1 MFGRE
6 HLTESRMDDECKMG
20 GGIKIISP
28 RGEGVVRF
36 FNPVRIAVHLWKYR
50 DLIRQLTWREVVG
63 RYKGSFIGLGWSF
76 IQPLIMLGVYTFVF
90 SVIFKARWGVESNES
105 KATFALAL
113 FIGLITFSIFSEVA
127 NSAPS
132 LVLGN
137 VNYVKKVIF
146 PLEVLPVVRLLSALI
161 NAVFSLGVLFA
172 GILIFNH
179 FIHWTA
185 LLLPLIWL
193 PMIMFTLGC
202 GYFLASLG
210 VFVRDMGAVMAV
222 VTTILFFLTPIF
234 YPVSALPEQFRIFC
248 RMNPIAIFVEDARR
262 VVLWGL
268 SPDWSWF
275 LFGMA
280 LSVAVLIFG
289 FVWFMKSK
297 KAFADV
303 I

>member
-1 MFGRE
+1 MA
-6 HLTESRMDDECKMG
+6 ESIKM
-20 GGIKIISP
+20 ISP
-28 RGEGVVRF
+28 RGESVRGF
-36 FNPVRIAVHLWKYR
+36 FNPVRIVAHLWKYR

-76 IQPLIMLGVYTFVF
+76 IQPLIMLCVYTFVF
-90 SVIFKARWGVESNES
+90 SVIFKARWGVESNEG
-105 KATFALAL
+105 KAAFALAL
-113 FIGLITFSIFSEVA
+113 FVGLITFSVFLEVV

-137 VNYVKKVIF
+137 ANFVKKVVF
-146 PLEVLPVVRLLSALI
+146 PLEILPLVRLFSTLI
-161 NAVFSLGVLFA
+161 NAVFSLGVLFS
-172 GILIFNH
+172 GILIINH

-185 LLLPLIWL
+185 FLLPFVWL
-193 PMIMFTLGC
+193 PMMLFTLGC

-210 VFVRDMGAVMAV
+210 VFVRDIGTVIGV

-234 YPVSALPEQFRIFC
+234 YPISAVPEQFRYFYRI
-248 RMNPIAIFVEDARR
+248 NPIAIFVEDARR

-268 SPDWSWF
+268 SPDWPWF
-275 LFGMA
+275 FFGMT
-280 LSVAVLIFG
+280 LSAAVLIFG

>member
-1 MFGRE
+1 MAE
-6 HLTESRMDDECKMG
+6 N
-20 GGIKIISP
+20 IKKISP
-28 RGEGVVRF
+28 GGERVGGF
-36 FNPVRIAVHLWKYR
+36 FNPVRIVAHLWKYR

-76 IQPLIMLGVYTFVF
+76 IQPLVMLCVYTFVF
-90 SVIFKARWGVESNES
+90 SVIFKARWGVEAGEG
-105 KATFALAL
+105 KAAFALAL
-113 FIGLITFSIFSEVA
+113 FMGLITFSIFSEVA

-137 VNYVKKVIF
+137 ANYVKKVVF
-146 PLEVLPVVRLLSALI
+146 PLEILPLVRLFSALI

-172 GILIFNH
+172 GILIINH

-193 PMIMFTLGC
+193 PMLMFTLGC

-210 VFVRDMGAVMAV
+210 VFVRDIGTIIGVL
-222 VTTILFFLTPIF
+222 TTMLFFLTPIF
-234 YPVSALPEQFRIFC
+234 YPISAVPEAFRIVF
-248 RMNPIAIFVEDARR
+248 RINPIAIFVEDARR

-268 SPDWSWF
+268 SPDWPWF
-275 LFGMA
+275 FFGMA
-280 LSVAVLIFG
+280 LSGAVLIFG

>member
-1 MFGRE
+1 MQKMA
-6 HLTESRMDDECKMG
+6 ES
-20 GGIKIISP
+20 IKIISP
-28 RGEGVVRF
+28 GGESVTGF
-36 FNPVRIAVHLWKYR
+36 FNPVRIVAHLWKYR

-76 IQPLIMLGVYTFVF
+76 IQPLIMLFVYTFVF
-90 SVIFKARWGVESNES
+90 SVIFKARWGVESDEG
-105 KATFALAL
+105 KAAFALAL
-113 FIGLITFSIFSEVA
+113 FMGLITFSIFSEVA

-137 VNYVKKVIF
+137 ANYVKKVVF
-146 PLEVLPVVRLLSALI
+146 PLEILPFVRLLSALI
-161 NAVFSLGVLFA
+161 NAVFSLGVLFV

-179 FIHWTA
+179 FIHWTT

-193 PMIMFTLGC
+193 PMMMFTLGC

-210 VFVRDMGAVMAV
+210 VFVRDMGAVIGV
-222 VTTILFFLTPIF
+222 LTTMLFFLTPIF
-234 YPVSALPEQFRIFC
+234 YPISAVPEPFRIFC
-248 RMNPIAIFVEDARR
+248 RVNPIAIFVEDARR

-268 SPDWSWF
+268 FPDWPWF
-275 LFGMA
+275 FFGMV
-280 LSVAVLIFG
+280 LSVAVLIIG

>member
-1 MFGRE
+1 MAE
-6 HLTESRMDDECKMG
+6 N
-20 GGIKIISP
+20 IKKISP
-28 RGEGVVRF
+28 GGESVTGY
-36 FNPVRIAVHLWKYR
+36 FNPVRSVAHLWKYR

-76 IQPLIMLGVYTFVF
+76 IQPLIMLCVYTFVF
-90 SVIFKARWGVESNES
+90 SVIFKARWGVESDEG
-105 KATFALAL
+105 KAAFALAL
-113 FIGLITFSIFSEVA
+113 FMGLITFSIFSEVA

-137 VNYVKKVIF
+137 ANYVKKVVF
-146 PLEVLPVVRLLSALI
+146 PLEILPLVRLFSALI

-193 PMIMFTLGC
+193 PLMMFTLGC

-210 VFVRDMGAVMAV
+210 VFVRDIGTAIGVL
-222 VTTILFFLTPIF
+222 TTMLFFLTPIF
-234 YPVSALPEQFRIFC
+234 YPISAVPEQFRIFC
-248 RMNPIAIFVEDARR
+248 RINPIAIFVEDARR

-268 SPDWSWF
+268 FPDWPWF
-275 LFGMA
+275 FFGMA

>member
-1 MFGRE
+1 MA
-6 HLTESRMDDECKMG
+6 ES
-20 GGIKIISP
+20 IKIISP
-28 RGEGVVRF
+28 GGESVIGF
-36 FNPVRIAVHLWKYR
+36 FNPVRIVAHLWKYR

-76 IQPLIMLGVYTFVF
+76 IQPLIMLFVYTFVF
-90 SVIFKARWGVESNES
+90 SVIFKARWGVESDEG
-105 KATFALAL
+105 KAAFALAL
-113 FIGLITFSIFSEVA
+113 FMGLITFSIFSEVA

-137 VNYVKKVIF
+137 VNYVKKVVF
-146 PLEVLPVVRLLSALI
+146 PLEILPLVRLFSALI
-161 NAVFSLGVLFA
+161 NAVFSLGVLFV

-193 PMIMFTLGC
+193 PMMMFTLGC

-210 VFVRDMGAVMAV
+210 VFVRDMGAVIGV
-222 VTTILFFLTPIF
+222 LTTMLFFLTPIF
-234 YPVSALPEQFRIFC
+234 YPLSAVPEPFRIFC
-248 RMNPIAIFVEDARR
+248 RVNPIAIFVEDARR

-268 SPDWSWF
+268 FPDWPWF
-275 LFGMA
+275 FFGMV
-280 LSVAVLIFG
+280 LSVAVLIIG

>member
-1 MFGRE
+1 MA
-6 HLTESRMDDECKMG
+6 ES
-20 GGIKIISP
+20 IKIISP
-28 RGEGVVRF
+28 GGESVIGF
-36 FNPVRIAVHLWKYR
+36 FNPVRIVAHLWKYR

-76 IQPLIMLGVYTFVF
+76 IQPLIMLFVYTFVF
-90 SVIFKARWGVESNES
+90 SVIFKARWGVESDEG

-113 FIGLITFSIFSEVA
+113 FMGLITFSIFSEVA

-137 VNYVKKVIF
+137 ANYVKKVVF
-146 PLEVLPVVRLLSALI
+146 PLEILPFVRLLSALI
-161 NAVFSLGVLFA
+161 NAVFSLGVLFV

-193 PMIMFTLGC
+193 PMMMFTLGC

-210 VFVRDMGAVMAV
+210 VFVRDMGAVIGV
-222 VTTILFFLTPIF
+222 LTTMLFFLTPIF
-234 YPVSALPEQFRIFC
+234 YPISAVPEPFRIFC
-248 RMNPIAIFVEDARR
+248 RINPIAIFVEDARR

-268 SPDWSWF
+268 FPDWPWF
-275 LFGMA
+275 FFGMV

>member
-1 MFGRE
+1 MQKMA
-6 HLTESRMDDECKMG
+6 ES
-20 GGIKIISP
+20 IKIISP
-28 RGEGVVRF
+28 GGESVIGF
-36 FNPVRIAVHLWKYR
+36 FNPVRIVAHLWKYR

-76 IQPLIMLGVYTFVF
+76 IQPLIMLFVYTFVF
-90 SVIFKARWGVESNES
+90 SVIFKARWGVESDEG
-105 KATFALAL
+105 KAAFALAL
-113 FIGLITFSIFSEVA
+113 FMGLITFSIFSEVA

-137 VNYVKKVIF
+137 VNYVKKVVF
-146 PLEVLPVVRLLSALI
+146 PLEILPLVRLFSALI
-161 NAVFSLGVLFA
+161 NAVFSLGVLFV
-172 GILIFNH
+172 GLLIINH
-179 FIHWTA
+179 FIHWTT

-193 PMIMFTLGC
+193 PMMMFTLGC

-210 VFVRDMGAVMAV
+210 VFVRDMGAVIGV
-222 VTTILFFLTPIF
+222 LTTMLFFLTPIF
-234 YPVSALPEQFRIFC
+234 YPISAVPEPFRIFC
-248 RMNPIAIFVEDARR
+248 RVNPIAIFVEDARR

-268 SPDWSWF
+268 FPDWPWF
-275 LFGMA
+275 FFGMV
-280 LSVAVLIFG
+280 LSVAVLIIG

>member
-1 MFGRE
+1 MA
-6 HLTESRMDDECKMG
+6 ES
-20 GGIKIISP
+20 IKIISP
-28 RGEGVVRF
+28 GGESVRGF
-36 FNPVRIAVHLWKYR
+36 FNPVRIVAHLWKYR

-76 IQPLIMLGVYTFVF
+76 IQPLIMLCVYTFVF
-90 SVIFKARWGVESNES
+90 SVIFKARWGVESGEG
-105 KATFALAL
+105 KAAFALAL
-113 FIGLITFSIFSEVA
+113 FMGLITFSIFSEVA

-137 VNYVKKVIF
+137 ANYVKKVVF
-146 PLEVLPVVRLLSALI
+146 PLEILPLVRLCSALI
-161 NAVFSLGVLFA
+161 NAVFSLGVLFV

-193 PMIMFTLGC
+193 PMVMFTLGC

-210 VFVRDMGAVMAV
+210 VFVRDIGTVIGV
-222 VTTILFFLTPIF
+222 LTTMLFFLTPIF
-234 YPVSALPEQFRIFC
+234 YPISAVPEQFRIFC
-248 RMNPIAIFVEDARR
+248 RINPIAIFVEDARR

-268 SPDWSWF
+268 FPDWPWF
-275 LFGMA
+275 FFGMV

>member
-1 MFGRE
+1 MQKMA
-6 HLTESRMDDECKMG
+6 ES
-20 GGIKIISP
+20 IKIISP
-28 RGEGVVRF
+28 GGESVIGF
-36 FNPVRIAVHLWKYR
+36 FNPVRIVAHLWKYR

-76 IQPLIMLGVYTFVF
+76 IQPLIMLFVYTFVF
-90 SVIFKARWGVESNES
+90 SVIFKARWGVESDEG

-113 FIGLITFSIFSEVA
+113 FMGLITFSIFSEVA

-137 VNYVKKVIF
+137 ANYVKKVVF
-146 PLEVLPVVRLLSALI
+146 PLEILPFVRLLSALI
-161 NAVFSLGVLFA
+161 NAVFSLGVLFV

-193 PMIMFTLGC
+193 PMMMFTLGC

-210 VFVRDMGAVMAV
+210 VFVRDMGAVIGV
-222 VTTILFFLTPIF
+222 LTTMLFFLTPIF
-234 YPVSALPEQFRIFC
+234 YPISAVPEPFRIFC
-248 RMNPIAIFVEDARR
+248 RVNPIAIFVEDARR

-268 SPDWSWF
+268 FPDWPWF
-275 LFGMA
+275 FFGMV
-280 LSVAVLIFG
+280 LSVAVLIIG

>member
-1 MFGRE
+1 MA
-6 HLTESRMDDECKMG
+6 ES
-20 GGIKIISP
+20 IKTISP
-28 RGEGVVRF
+28 RGESVAGF
-36 FNPVRIAVHLWKYR
+36 FNPARVVAHLWKYR

-63 RYKGSFIGLGWSF
+63 RYKGSFVGLGWSF
-76 IQPLIMLGVYTFVF
+76 IQPLVMLFVYTFVF
-90 SVIFKARWGVESNES
+90 SVIFKARWGVEPDEG
-105 KATFALAL
+105 KAAFALAL
-113 FIGLITFSIFSEVA
+113 FMGLITFSIFSEVA
-127 NSAPS
+127 NSAPL

-137 VNYVKKVIF
+137 ANYVKKVVF
-146 PLEVLPVVRLLSALI
+146 PLEILPFVRLLSALI
-161 NAVFSLGVLFA
+161 NAAFSLIVLVV

-193 PMIMFTLGC
+193 PMMMFTLGC

-210 VFVRDMGAVMAV
+210 VFVRDMGTVIGV
-222 VTTILFFLTPIF
+222 LTTILFFLTPIF
-234 YPVSALPEQFRIFC
+234 YPISAVPEQFRIFC

-268 SPDWSWF
+268 FPDWPWF
-275 LFGMA
+275 FFGMA

>member
-1 MFGRE
+1 MA
-6 HLTESRMDDECKMG
+6 ES
-20 GGIKIISP
+20 IKTISP
-28 RGEGVVRF
+28 AGESVKGF
-36 FNPVRIAVHLWKYR
+36 FNPTRIAVHLWKYR

-76 IQPLIMLGVYTFVF
+76 IQPLVMLFVYTFVF
-90 SVIFKARWGVESNES
+90 SVIFKARWGVEPDEG
-105 KATFALAL
+105 KAAFALAL
-113 FIGLITFSIFSEVA
+113 FMGLITFSIFSEVA

-137 VNYVKKVIF
+137 ANYVKKVVF
-146 PLEVLPVVRLLSALI
+146 PLEILPFVRLLSALI
-161 NAVFSLGVLFA
+161 NAAFSLIVLVV

-193 PMIMFTLGC
+193 PMMMFTLGC

-210 VFVRDMGAVMAV
+210 VFVRDMGTVIGV
-222 VTTILFFLTPIF
+222 LTTILFFLTPIF
-234 YPVSALPEQFRIFC
+234 YPISAVPEQFRIFC

-268 SPDWSWF
+268 FPDWPWF
-275 LFGMA
+275 FFGMA

>member
-1 MFGRE
+1 MA
-6 HLTESRMDDECKMG
+6 ES
-20 GGIKIISP
+20 IKIISSG
-28 RGEGVVRF
+28 GESVIGF
-36 FNPVRIAVHLWKYR
+36 FNPVRIVAHLWKYR

-76 IQPLIMLGVYTFVF
+76 IQPLIMLFVYTFVF
-90 SVIFKARWGVESNES
+90 SVIFKARWGVESDEG
-105 KATFALAL
+105 KAAFALAL
-113 FIGLITFSIFSEVA
+113 FMGLITFSIFSEVA

-137 VNYVKKVIF
+137 ANYVKKVVF
-146 PLEVLPVVRLLSALI
+146 PLEILPFVRLLSALI
-161 NAVFSLGVLFA
+161 NAVFSLGVLFV

-193 PMIMFTLGC
+193 PMMMFTLGC

-210 VFVRDMGAVMAV
+210 VFVRDMGAVIGV
-222 VTTILFFLTPIF
+222 LTTMLFFLTPIF
-234 YPVSALPEQFRIFC
+234 YPISAVPEPFRIFC
-248 RMNPIAIFVEDARR
+248 RVNPIAIFVEDARR

-268 SPDWSWF
+268 FPDWPWF
-275 LFGMA
+275 FFGMV
-280 LSVAVLIFG
+280 LSVAVLIIG

>member
-1 MFGRE
+1 MQKMA
-6 HLTESRMDDECKMG
+6 ES
-20 GGIKIISP
+20 IKIISP
-28 RGEGVVRF
+28 GGESVIGF
-36 FNPVRIAVHLWKYR
+36 FNPVRIVAHLWKYR

-76 IQPLIMLGVYTFVF
+76 IQPLIMLFVYTFVF
-90 SVIFKARWGVESNES
+90 SVIFKARWGVESDEG

-113 FIGLITFSIFSEVA
+113 FMGLITFSIFSEVA

-137 VNYVKKVIF
+137 ANYVKKVVF
-146 PLEVLPVVRLLSALI
+146 PLEILPFVRLLSALI
-161 NAVFSLGVLFA
+161 NAVFSLGVLFV

-179 FIHWTA
+179 FIHWTT

-193 PMIMFTLGC
+193 PMMMFTLGC

-210 VFVRDMGAVMAV
+210 VFVRDMGAVIGV
-222 VTTILFFLTPIF
+222 LTTMLFFLTPIF
-234 YPVSALPEQFRIFC
+234 YPISAVPEPFRIFC
-248 RMNPIAIFVEDARR
+248 RVNPIAIFVEDARR

-268 SPDWSWF
+268 FPDWPWF
-275 LFGMA
+275 FFGMV
-280 LSVAVLIFG
+280 LSVAVLIIG

>member
-1 MFGRE
+1 MA
-6 HLTESRMDDECKMG
+6 ES
-20 GGIKIISP
+20 IKIISP
-28 RGEGVVRF
+28 GGESVIGF
-36 FNPVRIAVHLWKYR
+36 FNPVRIVAHLWKYR

-76 IQPLIMLGVYTFVF
+76 IQPLIMLFVYTFVF
-90 SVIFKARWGVESNES
+90 SVIFKARWGVESDEG
-105 KATFALAL
+105 KAAFALAL
-113 FIGLITFSIFSEVA
+113 FMGLITFSIFSEVA

-137 VNYVKKVIF
+137 ANYVKKVVF
-146 PLEVLPVVRLLSALI
+146 PLEILPFVRLLSALI
-161 NAVFSLGVLFA
+161 NAVFSLGVLFV

-193 PMIMFTLGC
+193 PMMMFTLGC

-210 VFVRDMGAVMAV
+210 VFVRDMGAVIGV
-222 VTTILFFLTPIF
+222 LTTMLFFLTPIF
-234 YPVSALPEQFRIFC
+234 YPISAVPEPFRIFC
-248 RMNPIAIFVEDARR
+248 RVNPIAIFVEDARR

-268 SPDWSWF
+268 FPDWPWF
-275 LFGMA
+275 FFGMV
-280 LSVAVLIFG
+280 LSVAVLIIG

>member
-1 MFGRE
+1 MA
-6 HLTESRMDDECKMG
+6 DN
-20 GGIKIISP
+20 IKIISP
-28 RGEGVVRF
+28 KGESVSGFV
-36 FNPVRIAVHLWKYR
+36 NPARIVTHLWKSR

-76 IQPLIMLGVYTFVF
+76 IQPLVMLCVYTFVF
-90 SVIFKARWGVESNES
+90 SVIFKARWGVESDES
-105 KATFALAL
+105 KAAFALTL
-113 FIGLITFSIFSEVA
+113 FMGLITFSIFSETV

-137 VNYVKKVIF
+137 ANYVKKVVF
-146 PLEVLPVVRLLSALI
+146 PLEILPFVRLLGALV
-161 NAVFSLGVLFA
+161 NAVFSLGVLFV
-172 GILIFNH
+172 GILLFNH
-179 FIHWTA
+179 YIHWTA
-185 LLLPLIWL
+185 LLLPLIWF
-193 PMIMFTLGC
+193 PMMLFTLGC

-210 VFVRDMGAVMAV
+210 VFVRDMGTIIGVL
-222 VTTILFFLTPIF
+222 TTILFFLTPIF
-234 YPVSALPEQFRIFC
+234 YPISAVPEQFRIFC
-248 RMNPIAIFVEDARR
+248 RINPVAIFVEDARR

-268 SPDWSWF
+268 FPDWPWF
-275 LFGMA
+275 FFGMA

>member
-1 MFGRE
+1 MA
-6 HLTESRMDDECKMG
+6 ES
-20 GGIKIISP
+20 IKIISP
-28 RGEGVVRF
+28 GGESVIGF
-36 FNPVRIAVHLWKYR
+36 FNPVRIVAHLWKYR

-76 IQPLIMLGVYTFVF
+76 IQPLIMLFVYTFVF
-90 SVIFKARWGVESNES
+90 SVIFKARWGVESDEG
-105 KATFALAL
+105 KAAFALAL
-113 FIGLITFSIFSEVA
+113 FMGLITFSIFSEVA

-137 VNYVKKVIF
+137 ANYVKKVVF
-146 PLEVLPVVRLLSALI
+146 PLEILPLVRLLSALI
-161 NAVFSLGVLFA
+161 NAVFSLGVLFV

-193 PMIMFTLGC
+193 PMMMFALGC

-210 VFVRDMGAVMAV
+210 VFVRDMGTIIGVL
-222 VTTILFFLTPIF
+222 TTILFFLTPIF
-234 YPVSALPEQFRIFC
+234 YPISAVPEPFRIFC
-248 RMNPIAIFVEDARR
+248 RINPIAIFVEDARR
-262 VVLWGL
+262 VVLWGFF
-268 SPDWSWF
+268 PDWPWF
-275 LFGMA
+275 FFGMA
-280 LSVAVLIFG
+280 LSIAVLVFG

>member
-1 MFGRE
+1 MA
-6 HLTESRMDDECKMG
+6 ES
-20 GGIKIISP
+20 IKKISP
-28 RGEGVVRF
+28 GGERVGGF
-36 FNPVRIAVHLWKYR
+36 FNPVRIVAHLWKYR

-76 IQPLIMLGVYTFVF
+76 IQPLVMLCVYTFVF
-90 SVIFKARWGVESNES
+90 SVIFKARWGVEAGEG
-105 KATFALAL
+105 KAAFALAL
-113 FIGLITFSIFSEVA
+113 FMGLITFSIFSEVA

-137 VNYVKKVIF
+137 ANYVKKVVF
-146 PLEVLPVVRLLSALI
+146 PLEILPLVRLFSALI

-172 GILIFNH
+172 GILIINH

-193 PMIMFTLGC
+193 PMLMFTLGC

-210 VFVRDMGAVMAV
+210 VFVRDIGTVIGV
-222 VTTILFFLTPIF
+222 LTTMLFFLTPIF
-234 YPVSALPEQFRIFC
+234 YPISAVPEAFRIVF
-248 RMNPIAIFVEDARR
+248 RINPIAIFVEDARR

-268 SPDWSWF
+268 SPDWPWF
-275 LFGMA
+275 FFGMA
-280 LSVAVLIFG
+280 LSGAVLIFG

>member
-1 MFGRE
+1 MA
-6 HLTESRMDDECKMG
+6 ES
-20 GGIKIISP
+20 IKIISP
-28 RGEGVVRF
+28 GGESVIGF
-36 FNPVRIAVHLWKYR
+36 FNPVRIVAHLWKYR

-76 IQPLIMLGVYTFVF
+76 IQPLIMLFVYTFVF
-90 SVIFKARWGVESNES
+90 SVIFKARWGVESDEG
-105 KATFALAL
+105 KAAFALAL
-113 FIGLITFSIFSEVA
+113 FMGLITFSIFSEVA

-137 VNYVKKVIF
+137 ANYVKKVVF
-146 PLEVLPVVRLLSALI
+146 PLEILPFVRLLSALI
-161 NAVFSLGVLFA
+161 NAVFSLGVLFV

-193 PMIMFTLGC
+193 PMMMFTLGC

-210 VFVRDMGAVMAV
+210 VFVRDMGAVIGV
-222 VTTILFFLTPIF
+222 LTTMLFFLTPIF
-234 YPVSALPEQFRIFC
+234 YPISAVPEPFRIFC
-248 RMNPIAIFVEDARR
+248 RINPIAIFVEDARR

-268 SPDWSWF
+268 FPDWPWF
-275 LFGMA
+275 FFGMV
-280 LSVAVLIFG
+280 LSVAVLIIG